1 MDDDK
6 AANRPEEEVTFNRL
20 FLEGRARL
28 VNPALEADCERAYW
42 ASRTLG
48 MTDEQV
54 MAYLEENNAERGKAH
69 LIDPALYGR
78 ERLH

>member
-1 MDDDK
+1 MGLLDP
-6 AANRPEEEVTFNRL
+6 PEKTTITRTIVEGHALRL
-20 FLEGRARL
+20 TPE
-28 VNPALEADCERAYW
+28 LEAECYKIYW
-42 ASRTLG
+42 AQRTLG
-48 MTDEQV
+48 MSDEQI

>member
-1 MDDDK
+1 
-6 AANRPEEEVTFNRL
+6 
-20 FLEGRARL
+20 
-28 VNPALEADCERAYW
+28 
-42 ASRTLG
+42 

-54 MAYLEENNAERGKAH
+54 MSYLEENNAERGKAH

>member
-1 MDDDK
+1 
-6 AANRPEEEVTFNRL
+6 
-20 FLEGRARL
+20 
-28 VNPALEADCERAYW
+28 
-42 ASRTLG
+42 
-48 MTDEQV
+48 MTDEQI

>member
-1 MDDDK
+1 MGLLDPPDK
-6 AANRPEEEVTFNRL
+6 LEITRTVVEGHTLRLTPELDAECYKIYWR
-20 FLEGRARL
+20 
-28 VNPALEADCERAYW
+28 ERTW
-42 ASRTLG
+42 G

-54 MAYLEENNAERGKAH
+54 MSYLEENNAERGKAH

>member
-1 MDDDK
+1 MGLLDPPDK
-6 AANRPEEEVTFNRL
+6 VEITHTAVDGHTLRLTPE
-20 FLEGRARL
+20 
-28 VNPALEADCERAYW
+28 LEAECYKIYWRERTW
-42 ASRTLG
+42 G